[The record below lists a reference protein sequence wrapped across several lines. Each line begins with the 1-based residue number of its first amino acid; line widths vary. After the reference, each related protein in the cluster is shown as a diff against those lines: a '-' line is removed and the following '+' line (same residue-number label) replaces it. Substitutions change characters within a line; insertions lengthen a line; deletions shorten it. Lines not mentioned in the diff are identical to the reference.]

1 MQRQIQ
7 ITADGSATV
16 AIPDWQVTYH
26 SKHGSIQESRHV
38 FIDAGL
44 QAFMRSHPQQKTISI
59 FEMGFGTGLNAWLS
73 LEQAIQQQVKI
84 HYTAIELYPLNKQEY
99 EQLNYDSLIPVAN
112 HSIIE
117 LHEAAWET
125 ENQITSDFLFTK
137 HHDSLHNYKNKKGF
151 DIIFYDAF
159 APAAQPE
166 LWTTAVFEMLLNM
179 TNPGGIFVTYCSK
192 GDVRRSLISA
202 GWQVEKLP
210 GPKWKREMLRA
221 SKPAR

>member
-1 MQRQIQ
+1 MMQRQVQ

-16 AIPDWQVTYH
+16 AIPDLQVTYH
-26 SKHGSIQESRHV
+26 SKYGSVQESRHV

-44 QAFMRSHPQQKTISI
+44 HAFMRSHPQQKTISI

-73 LEQAIQQQVKI
+73 LEQAIKQQVKI
-84 HYTAIELYPLNKQEY
+84 HYTAVELYPLHKQEY
-99 EQLNYDSLIPVAN
+99 EQLNYDTIIPVAN

-117 LHEAAWET
+117 LHEAAY
-125 ENQITSDFLFTK
+125 NIPVSIDANFVVTK
-137 HHDSLHNYKNKKGF
+137 HHKSLTDYKNQSSF

-166 LWTTAVFEMLLNM
+166 LWTNTVFEMLLNI
-179 TNPGGIFVTYCSK
+179 TNPGGILVTYCSK
-192 GDVRRSLISA
+192 GNVRRAMISA
-202 GWQVEKLP
+202 GWKAEKLP

-221 SKPAR
+221 SKPA